1 MKLHCINADADDT
14 LCYNKYEKGVKIM
27 KVIYHVDEN
36 EKWQLCLGNV
46 RNMLKYGEENKTT
59 FEIEILAN
67 SIAVE
72 KLKKESEWEQQ
83 INELLENGVVIA
95 ACQNALNAQ
104 KIIKEDLI
112 EQITIVPAGVVELVI
127 RQNEGFAYIKP

>member
-1 MKLHCINADADDT
+1 M
-14 LCYNKYEKGVKIM
+14 M

-46 RNMLKYGEENKTT
+46 RNMLNYGKENQIV

-67 SIAVE
+67 SVAVL
-72 KLKKESEWEQQ
+72 KLKRESEWEST
-83 INELLENGVVIA
+83 IHELLEDGVVIA

-104 KIIKEDLI
+104 KIVKDDLI
-112 EQITIVPAGVVELVI
+112 DRITVVPAGVVELVI
-127 RQNEGFAYIKP
+127 KQNEGFAYIKP